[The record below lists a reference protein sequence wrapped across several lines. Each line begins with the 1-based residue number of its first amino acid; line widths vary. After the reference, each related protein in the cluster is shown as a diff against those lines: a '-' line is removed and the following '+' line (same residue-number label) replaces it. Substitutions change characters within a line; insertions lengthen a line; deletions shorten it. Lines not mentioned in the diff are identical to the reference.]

1 MGAMHFFQLQA
12 AFPDLSA
19 IFHASASQLQA
30 AGLSPRL
37 ISALQKPD
45 AAVVEKNIRWAEHA
59 NHHILSYDDPRYPVL
74 LKETVGA
81 PAILFVAGDVDL
93 LQTQQ
98 IAIVG
103 SRNPTPSGVRTARD
117 FAQQLSQQGLT
128 ITSGLALG
136 IDAASHQATLDS
148 AGKTI
153 AVLGSGVDVI
163 YPRTH
168 KKLAEAIVEK
178 GALVSEYPLGMPP
191 KAVHFPQRNRVVS
204 GLSLGVLVVEA
215 TMRSGSLITGRIA
228 AEQGR
233 EVFAIPS
240 SIYNPLARGC
250 HFLIRQGAK
259 LVETPVDIVE
269 ELGPLTGARR
279 DLVDSMETAPE
290 ALAPA
295 KIERAHQAV
304 LDHIGFEATSI
315 DTLVAR
321 TGFSAQFLASVTSI
335 LELQGII
342 QSVSGGYSR

>member
-1 MGAMHFFQLQA
+1 MGAAHFFQLQA

-19 IFHASASQLQA
+19 IFRASSSQLQA
-30 AGLSPRL
+30 VGLSSR
-37 ISALQKPD
+37 IIKALQKPD
-45 AAVVEKNIRWAEHA
+45 AAAVEKNIRWAEHPH
-59 NHHILSYDDPRYPVL
+59 HHILTYDDSRYPLL

-81 PAILFVAGDVDL
+81 PAVLFVAGDAAL

-98 IAIVG
+98 LAIVG
-103 SRNPTPSGVRTARD
+103 SRNPTASGARTARD
-117 FAQQLSQQGLT
+117 FAQHLSRQGLT

-153 AVLGSGVDVI
+153 AVLGSGLDVI

-168 KKLAEAIVEK
+168 KKLAEAIAEK
-178 GALVSEYPLGMPP
+178 GALVSEYPLGTPP

-259 LVETPVDIVE
+259 LVETAEDILE
-269 ELGPLTGARR
+269 ELEPLAGACR
-279 DLVDSMETAPE
+279 DLVEHMETAP
-290 ALAPA
+290 PQ
-295 KIERAHQAV
+295 KIEKAHQEV
-304 LDHIGFEATSI
+304 LDQIGFEATSM

-321 TGFSAQFLASVTSI
+321 TGLSAQVLASITSL
-335 LELQGII
+335 LELQGRIY
-342 QSVSGGYSR
+342 SVLGGYSR